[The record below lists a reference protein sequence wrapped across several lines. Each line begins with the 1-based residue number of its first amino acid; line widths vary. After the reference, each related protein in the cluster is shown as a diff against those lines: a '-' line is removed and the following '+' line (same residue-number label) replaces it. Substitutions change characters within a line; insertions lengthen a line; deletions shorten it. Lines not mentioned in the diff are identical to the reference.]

1 MYLDRLVE
9 AKREEIQGL
18 KRDYGDGDRERALRL
33 PPVKS
38 LVSALT
44 SDPSRPGLIAEVKPA
59 SPSKGDIRPDVNPA
73 ETAREYEA
81 GGASAVSVLTER
93 TLFKGK
99 LANLQQVQ
107 KRVGIPVLRKDF
119 ILEPVQLV
127 ESRLAGADV
136 VLLIAALLNE
146 KKLHSLVEEAHRL
159 GLEVLLEVHEESEL
173 PRALAAK
180 PDVLGIN
187 NRNLHTFVTDL
198 AVTERLRPRVP
209 AGIPVIGES
218 GVLSRKDYER
228 LTRAKVDGILVGE
241 YLMRQSSP
249 RKAAESLTTGVRA

>member
-1 MYLDRLVE
+1 LDRLVE

-107 KRVGIPVLRKDF
+107 KRVGIPVLRKDC

-146 KKLHSLVEEAHRL
+146 KKLHSLVEEA
-159 GLEVLLEVHEESEL
+159 
-173 PRALAAK
+173 
-180 PDVLGIN
+180 
-187 NRNLHTFVTDL
+187 
-198 AVTERLRPRVP
+198 
-209 AGIPVIGES
+209 
-218 GVLSRKDYER
+218 
-228 LTRAKVDGILVGE
+228 
-241 YLMRQSSP
+241 
-249 RKAAESLTTGVRA
+249 